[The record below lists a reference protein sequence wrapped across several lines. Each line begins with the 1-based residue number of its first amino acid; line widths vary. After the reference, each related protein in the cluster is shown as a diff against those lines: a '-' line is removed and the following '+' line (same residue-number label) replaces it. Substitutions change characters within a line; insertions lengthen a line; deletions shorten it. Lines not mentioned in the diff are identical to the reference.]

1 MKKKFT
7 SYWAGY
13 LFSPTQTLDKCP
25 DYIDT
30 VIIAFIGPDIN
41 SKVEIK
47 FLTKI
52 FPEKQIMIWINKL
65 KSRGK
70 KILIS
75 LLDTPNKH
83 WDTVDFNIFGKSLK
97 KLMIKWNIDGVDIDA
112 ESGENRRKFSE
123 SFVNLIKCCRSTIG
137 KNKIL
142 SYTCYLGKIGH
153 DDEIF
158 SKTKNY
164 IDYIQ
169 IMAYY
174 YNFTEMKNLYNYYKT
189 FFGNNICI
197 GVKPGMNNEE
207 YTPINEVIKLSK
219 WNPKKLGMMLWT
231 FNRDNFSF
239 THKEEWLWSKTI
251 YDNMN
256 YKNNYCLIS

>member
-112 ESGENRRKFSE
+112 ESGENSEHLSE
-123 SFVNLIKCCRSTIG
+123 SFVDLIKCCRSIIG

-142 SYTCYLGKIGH
+142 SYTC
-153 DDEIF
+153 
-158 SKTKNY
+158 
-164 IDYIQ
+164 
-169 IMAYY
+169 
-174 YNFTEMKNLYNYYKT
+174 
-189 FFGNNICI
+189 
-197 GVKPGMNNEE
+197 
-207 YTPINEVIKLSK
+207 
-219 WNPKKLGMMLWT
+219 
-231 FNRDNFSF
+231 
-239 THKEEWLWSKTI
+239 
-251 YDNMN
+251 
-256 YKNNYCLIS
+256 